1 MQNINVIIDALAIP
15 FGSIAT
21 IVIISK
27 NKRNVVNILMGLTV
41 FFGSVASIIFALLK
55 ELYFFHNLSLA
66 IFFAKMT
73 YFCIY
78 FMTIPVFH
86 FSIFFWRSQNK
97 NIPRFLHFLV
107 FLPIL
112 SLSLWLFLQ
121 QDIIHLSDIYLGDK
135 FYIVFNYV
143 SIPFTI
149 YSSVIM
155 LFTVVLLIVELQLI
169 AQRTK
174 DFPSLKRRMHILA
187 AVFALGFLGSLVS
200 IFFVQFLTSKVKYQ
214 PAVIFVI
221 ASTIS
226 ISLILLKTIS
236 REHRKLWHGCP
247 KLLREKDGTTYCL
260 NTPDGVPKQVKL
272 LDLGN
277 IIEKIQIEVD
287 ILRTGEENCAN
298 VLFSD
303 NENNVRCL
311 TTHEYIM
318 VLDEI
323 VQQKEMELAQ
333 EMAIMENNKL
343 CSECLH
349 KIIAYRK
356 THKDKSDAEIRTF
369 FLGVRAEEFFGLV

>member
-1 MQNINVIIDALAIP
+1 
-15 FGSIAT
+15 
-21 IVIISK
+21 
-27 NKRNVVNILMGLTV
+27 
-41 FFGSVASIIFALLK
+41 
-55 ELYFFHNLSLA
+55 
-66 IFFAKMT
+66 
-73 YFCIY
+73 
-78 FMTIPVFH
+78 
-86 FSIFFWRSQNK
+86 
-97 NIPRFLHFLV
+97 
-107 FLPIL
+107 
-112 SLSLWLFLQ
+112 
-121 QDIIHLSDIYLGDK
+121 IHLSDIYLGDK

-287 ILRTGEENCAN
+287 ILKTGEENCAN

-303 NENNVRCL
+303 DENNVRCL

-333 EMAIMENNKL
+333 EMDIMENNKL

-349 KIIAYRK
+349 KIIADCK
-356 THKDKSDAEIRTF
+356 THKDKSDGKIRTF
-369 FLGVRAEEFFGLV
+369 FLGVRGEEFFGLV